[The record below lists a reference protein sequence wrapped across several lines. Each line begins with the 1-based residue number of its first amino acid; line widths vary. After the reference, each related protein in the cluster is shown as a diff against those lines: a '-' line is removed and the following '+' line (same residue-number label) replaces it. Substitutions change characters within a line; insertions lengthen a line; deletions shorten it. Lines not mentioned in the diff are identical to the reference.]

1 MGYNNKQSD
10 EAGCLLFILRIVM
23 IDFRRKEDQGDRSKT
38 GQEKEESIMLR
49 IGMLTSGGDCQA
61 LNAAMRG
68 VVKGICSKRDDVE
81 IYGFKDGYKG
91 LIYADFSMLTSKDFS
106 GILTRGGTI
115 LGTSRQPFKLMRVPD
130 KDGLDKVEAMKHTYH
145 KLNLNCLVILGGN
158 GTHKTANMLSE
169 EGLNVITLPKTI
181 DNDLWGTDMTF
192 GFQSAVDIATDTI
205 DRIHTTA
212 TSHSRVFII
221 EVMGHKVGHVTL
233 HAGIAGGADIILLPE
248 IPYDIKSIA
257 KVIDGRTKAGKPFTI
272 LAVAEGAISKKDA
285 KLSKKEYKEKVA
297 KRKYP
302 SIAYELAEQIQKETD
317 KEVRI
322 TVPGHTQRGGSPCPY
337 DRVFATRVGAKAA
350 ELILKEKYG
359 YMVAMKNG
367 ETTKVPLS
375 EVAGKLKTVD
385 PNCSLIK
392 EARMIGISFGDE

>member
-1 MGYNNKQSD
+1 
-10 EAGCLLFILRIVM
+10 
-23 IDFRRKEDQGDRSKT
+23 
-38 GQEKEESIMLR
+38 MLR

-68 VVKGICSKRDDVE
+68 VVKGVCTKREDVE
-81 IYGFKDGYKG
+81 IYGFEDGYKG
-91 LIYADFSMLTSKDFS
+91 LIYGNFHMLTPRDFS

-130 KDGLDKVEAMKHTYH
+130 KDGLDKVAAMKHTYH
-145 KLNLNCLVILGGN
+145 KLSLDCLVILGGN
-158 GTHKTANMLSE
+158 GTHKTANMLRE
-169 EGLNVITLPKTI
+169 EGLNVVTLPKTI

-233 HAGIAGGADIILLPE
+233 HAGIAGGADVILLPE
-248 IPYDIKSIA
+248 IPYDIDVVA
-257 KVIDGRTKAGKPFTI
+257 NVIQKRAAAGKKFTI
-272 LAVAEGAISKKDA
+272 IAVAEGAISKEDA
-285 KLSKKEYKEKVA
+285 KLKKKEYKEKLA

-302 SIAYELAEQIQKETD
+302 SIAYELAEEIQQKTD

-322 TVPGHTQRGGSPCPY
+322 TVPGHTQRGGSPCAY
-337 DRVFATRVGAKAA
+337 DRVFATRVGAAAA
-350 ELILKEKYG
+350 ELILNQEYG
-359 YMVAMKNG
+359 YMVAMKNQKI
-367 ETTKVPLS
+367 TKVPLQ
-375 EVAGKLKTVD
+375 EVAGKLKMVD
-385 PNCSLIK
+385 PEDGIIK
-392 EARMIGISFGDE
+392 EARAIGISFGDQ